1 MKMKRHFVFLL
12 LFILCFVPKLAFC
25 GITFDIKFGGSAMT
39 KLSNN
44 VTEMTKQI
52 NSGSSQMMKIGSMV
66 ICSSLHGKAADLT
79 FSFMG
84 MDFNF
89 RIIAPLLWLSGFTL
103 YILGFFVML
112 IASFYMFD
120 VAFNLAIFIAL
131 LPLSLALWPFA
142 WTKDKFKTVISN
154 IVYYVGIFIFLPLGI
169 LIAKQLVVTIMEHAF
184 ADEGVDFAT
193 AFAEDNS
200 DVLEDNLGLFS
211 FTFIKILVSYIVAI
225 RVIPLLAKDFC
236 NHFFGS
242 ALGSPISEKL
252 SQLIATTKKHS
263 LDKIRDYGFN
273 VIGNGAK
280 NAGTKTGQ
288 GIRHVGQKTKQ
299 GAVAAWRRAGR
310 AVSSI
315 GNWLHN

>member
-1 MKMKRHFVFLL
+1 MKRHIVFLL

-39 KLSNN
+39 KLSDN

-52 NSGSSQMMKIGSMV
+52 NSGSSQMMKIGSMI
-66 ICSSLHGKAADLT
+66 ICSSLHGKAADVS

-84 MDFNF
+84 IDFNF
-89 RIIAPLLWLSGFTL
+89 RAVAPLLLLSGGIL

-169 LIAKQLVVTIMEHAF
+169 LIAKQLITTIMAHAF
-184 ADEGVDFAT
+184 ADEGIDFAT

-252 SQLIATTKKHS
+252 SQLVGTTKKYS

-280 NAGTKTGQ
+280 NLGDKTGQ
-288 GIRHVGQKTKQ
+288 GIRYVGQKTKQ
-299 GAVAAWRRAGR
+299 GAAAAWRGAGR

-315 GNWLHN
+315 GNRLQN